1 MATTVAIPM
10 TRLVVRRCFWT
21 RVPTLVGRIVTA
33 RPLSQSG
40 IGFRSLQEEIDTTP
54 GGKVVFHVF
63 AALSEFERRG

>member
-1 MATTVAIPM
+1 
-10 TRLVVRRCFWT
+10 
-21 RVPTLVGRIVTA
+21 VTA